1 MKFIFVLSVCFAVCM
16 NLSAQTAS
24 VAQINGTVKDQS
36 GALLPGVDIKVTHAE
51 TGYSRSAV
59 TDETGAYILP
69 NLPIGPYRLE
79 ASLPGFSTYV
89 QTGIVLQVNSNP
101 TIPIVLAV
109 GAVTETIQVEANA
122 AQVETHSTGIGQV
135 IDQNRV
141 LELPLN
147 GRQVSQL
154 ITLSGA
160 ANDFVPTS
168 AGQSLISNKNY
179 PTATA
184 VSIAGGQGGQTLFVV
199 DGGFNMDPVSNV
211 GLPLPFPDA
220 VREFKVETSSLPANY
235 GTQPGGMVNVVTK
248 SGSNEWHGGAF
259 EFLRNYEFNARNYF
273 ANTRDGLK
281 RNQFGGTLGGRLVKD
296 KLFFFAGYQGTYTSV
311 APSANI
317 VYLPTAA
324 TMRGDFTE
332 MMSPACNNGV
342 QKNLAA
348 PFSGNKIDSS
358 LYNPVALNYL
368 KLVPLS
374 TDPCGKYVFG
384 IPNREHENQ
393 FVGRGDY
400 QLNSKQSLFARYFYT
415 SFQHPQVY
423 NGNLLNVTTDATVGL
438 DDKVQTGVIGH
449 TYVISPSVVNTARL
463 GVSRSAVYRV
473 DSPDIPTPTQLGSRV
488 T

>member
-79 ASLPGFSTYV
+79 ASLPGFSTYA

-235 GTQPGGMVNVVTK
+235 GTQPGGVVNVVTK
-248 SGSNEWHGGAF
+248 SGGNEFHGSAF
-259 EFLRNYEFNARNYF
+259 EFLRNYAFNARNFF
-273 ANTRDGLK
+273 APVRDSLK
-281 RNQFGGTLGGRLVKD
+281 RHQFGGVMGGPIVNS
-296 KLFFFAGYQGTYTSV
+296 KLFFFAGYQGTLEKV
-311 APSANI
+311 APAANI
-317 VYLPTAA
+317 AYVPTAQ
-324 TMRGDFTE
+324 TLQGDFTAIA
-332 MMSPACNNGV
+332 SPQCNNGI
-342 QKNLAA
+342 QRTLTGG
-348 PFSGNKIDSS
+348 FSGNKVPASS
-358 LYNPVALNYL
+358 LNPVALNFL
-368 KLVPLS
+368 KLIPVS
-374 TDPCGKYVFG
+374 SEPCG
-384 IPNREHENQ
+384 RC
-393 FVGRGDY
+393 
-400 QLNSKQSLFARYFYT
+400 
-415 SFQHPQVY
+415 
-423 NGNLLNVTTDATVGL
+423 
-438 DDKVQTGVIGH
+438 
-449 TYVISPSVVNTARL
+449 
-463 GVSRSAVYRV
+463 
-473 DSPDIPTPTQLGSRV
+473 
-488 T
+488 

>member
-1 MKFIFVLSVCFAVCM
+1 SVCFAVCM

-59 TDETGAYILP
+59 TDETGTYILP

-79 ASLPGFSTYV
+79 ASLPGFSTYA

-235 GTQPGGMVNVVTK
+235 GTQPGGVVNVVTK
-248 SGSNEWHGGAF
+248 SGGNQFHGSAF
-259 EFLRNYEFNARNYF
+259 EFFRNYALNARNFF
-273 ANTRDGLK
+273 APTRDGLK
-281 RNQFGGTLGGRLVKD
+281 RNQLGGVLGGPIIRD
-296 KLFFFAGYQGTYTSV
+296 KLFFFGGYQGTFENVSP
-311 APSANI
+311 AANI
-317 VYLPTAA
+317 NFVA
-324 TMRGDFTE
+324 TPATLRGDFTDIA
-332 MMSPACNNGV
+332 ACSGNV
-342 QKNLAA
+342 TLRA
-348 PFSGNKIDSS
+348 PFQGNK
-358 LYNPVALNYL
+358 V
-368 KLVPLS
+368 
-374 TDPCGKYVFG
+374 DP
-384 IPNREHENQ
+384 
-393 FVGRGDY
+393 
-400 QLNSKQSLFARYFYT
+400 S
-415 SFQHPQVY
+415 
-423 NGNLLNVTTDATVGL
+423 LLN
-438 DDKVQTGVIGH
+438 
-449 TYVISPSVVNTARL
+449 P
-463 GVSRSAVYRV
+463 
-473 DSPDIPTPTQLGSRV
+473 
-488 T
+488 